1 MIEDGDVFKGG
12 GEGGFGGGG
21 GGGEGDGGSIGGV
34 EAGRQ
39 RPA

>member
-21 GGGEGDGGSIGGV
+21 GEGDGGSIDGV
-34 EAGRQ
+34 EAGRR